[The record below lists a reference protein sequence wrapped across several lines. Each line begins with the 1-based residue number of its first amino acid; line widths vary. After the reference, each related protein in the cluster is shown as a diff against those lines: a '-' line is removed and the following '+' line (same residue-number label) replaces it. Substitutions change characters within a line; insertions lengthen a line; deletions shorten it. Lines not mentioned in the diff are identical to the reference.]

1 MTTDDGL
8 KGWREHVQTAYL
20 ELRTKNHTIPS
31 EVLEEMRDILLSH
44 RANVHDSAGVPFCPE
59 CGTCRA
65 ATENVHDSGDADAA
79 RYRWLRDN
87 SAEQFAHPIVVSQDK
102 RETGIRYF
110 GPVIGKSLDKAID
123 AAIIAEKGNDNA

>member
-8 KGWREHVQTAYL
+8 KGLTDRELAGFVSHM
-20 ELRTKNHTIPS
+20 I
-31 EVLEEMRDILLSH
+31 EV
-44 RANVHDSAGVPFCPE
+44 ANTTFDYENWDAAMVASA
-59 CGTCRA
+59 RQWLA
-65 ATENVHDSGDADAA
+65 ANIHDSGDSVDAA

-123 AAIIAEKGNDNA
+123 AAILAEKGEV